1 MKKIGLYILMLLFVL
16 CGCTDTDVM
25 PKMGREVYVQLN
37 LMATPATKA
46 GQIPV
51 GMENVNVHDLWVMQ
65 FDGTQDNASL
75 ISARY
80 YPDYTAGTRVRLFTS
95 DIENSLLFIANTK
108 NPSIE
113 FNKCRTL
120 SDVKRLKLRVTDDKG
135 AAGWNMADDIYMY
148 MNACVQTVVTGS
160 AMSLDVPMKRNA
172 VRLDVRVTNST
183 GGTEN
188 PITIDSV
195 RVLSGVRDV
204 FYFTD
209 YTLPDIF
216 PSQEHLLNV
225 TYPATAWNEGAGD
238 GNSRDFTFYCPANK
252 RGTIANADPKHKLLF
267 AHPYTTMVQV
277 MGTDSHGDE
286 VSYRFILGSNLASD
300 CNLLP
305 NTDYSYEFEITGAGD
320 YVTDSRVDNLHM
332 QDFTQAPLA
341 NSYIINPPAMEGVWK
356 HVRIPV
362 RRVYDFWNI
371 TDGYEKVAGNAL
383 DAGSFGWQAEIIRS
397 TVELVEDV
405 NFKWIKRNGTDY
417 TDYFEFAITAGMEGN
432 FILGVHRFT
441 DAGRTLLDDVFLW
454 SWHMWVTD
462 YNPSATLSL
471 LTPEVD
477 GDGNEARYVYDVLGG
492 QVNRFSGAIWKTGGA
507 LEGQFMMDRNLGA
520 LSQTERHG
528 PGTLYYQWGRKD
540 PFMYASSMN
549 QAPTKGVVI
558 YNRYN
563 DALEFPFRTLAQLQA
578 IGSETDLVRYAVYH
592 PDTYLLIAE
601 WTNSDIDDYAG
612 IKYIVSGN
620 WRDPKLGSSKTPDLR
635 AKSIFDPCPPG
646 WKVPAQGSMTFPT
659 GTVTSTVNN
668 ISISTLPNG
677 AVIYRPVVGYSA
689 FGGPSNNYT
698 YSNNINYWTNRVP
711 NGGSQPYIMIGNTT
725 NSGLL
730 IPVRCVSFT
739 EP

>member
-1 MKKIGLYILMLLFVL
+1 M
-16 CGCTDTDVM
+16 
-25 PKMGREVYVQLN
+25 QLN

-51 GMENVNVHDLWVMQ
+51 GMESVNVHDLWVMQ

-80 YPDYTAGTRVRLFTS
+80 YPDYTAGTKVGMFTS

-120 SDVKRLKLRVTDDKG
+120 GDVKRLKLYVTDDKG
-135 AAGWNMADDIYMY
+135 AAGWNMADNIYLY
-148 MNACVQTVVTGS
+148 MNGCVQTVVTES

-252 RGTIANADPKHKLLF
+252 RGTIANANPKHKLLL
-267 AHPYTTMVQV
+267 AHPFTTMVQV
-277 MGTDSHGDE
+277 MGTDSHGEE
-286 VSYRFILGSNLASD
+286 VSYRFILGSDLTSD

-332 QDFTQAPLA
+332 QDFTQSPLA
-341 NSYIINPPAMEGVWK
+341 NSYIINPPAMEGIWK

-405 NFKWIKRNGTDY
+405 NFK
-417 TDYFEFAITAGMEGN
+417 
-432 FILGVHRFT
+432 
-441 DAGRTLLDDVFLW
+441 
-454 SWHMWVTD
+454 
-462 YNPSATLSL
+462 PC
-471 LTPEVD
+471 LTMCSC
-477 GDGNEARYVYDVLGG
+477 G
-492 QVNRFSGAIWKTGGA
+492 
-507 LEGQFMMDRNLGA
+507 
-520 LSQTERHG
+520 
-528 PGTLYYQWGRKD
+528 
-540 PFMYASSMN
+540 
-549 QAPTKGVVI
+549 
-558 YNRYN
+558 
-563 DALEFPFRTLAQLQA
+563 
-578 IGSETDLVRYAVYH
+578 
-592 PDTYLLIAE
+592 
-601 WTNSDIDDYAG
+601 AG
-612 IKYIVSGN
+612 ICG
-620 WRDPKLGSSKTPDLR
+620 
-635 AKSIFDPCPPG
+635 
-646 WKVPAQGSMTFPT
+646 
-659 GTVTSTVNN
+659 
-668 ISISTLPNG
+668 
-677 AVIYRPVVGYSA
+677 
-689 FGGPSNNYT
+689 
-698 YSNNINYWTNRVP
+698 
-711 NGGSQPYIMIGNTT
+711 
-725 NSGLL
+725 
-730 IPVRCVSFT
+730 
-739 EP
+739 

>member
-332 QDFTQAPLA
+332 QDFTQSPLA